1 MRDVHGSGYQQAPE
15 GKSARRILACARRCE
30 VQSQVFERLFAP
42 LHGVF
47 VPRCAPGM
55 GAGPTLTEQK
65 CSFWLFFSSLTSV
78 LLTNGGRCR
87 RVEHAGAWLWFTFTI
102 KPRISPLLSPR

>member
-15 GKSARRILACARRCE
+15 GKGARRFLACARRCE
-30 VQSQVFERLFAP
+30 VQSQVFEHLFAP

-55 GAGPTLTEQK
+55 AKML
-65 CSFWLFFSSLTSV
+65 FLALFFIANFSFPDKRRAVQESRACWSLAVVHLYHQTQD
-78 LLTNGGRCR
+78 
-87 RVEHAGAWLWFTFTI
+87 
-102 KPRISPLLSPR
+102 LSNAVATVMQ